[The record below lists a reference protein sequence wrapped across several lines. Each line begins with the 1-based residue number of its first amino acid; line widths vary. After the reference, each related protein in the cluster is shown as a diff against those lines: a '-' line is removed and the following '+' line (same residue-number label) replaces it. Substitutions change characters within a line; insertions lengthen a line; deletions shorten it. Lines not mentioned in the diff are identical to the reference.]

1 MPMMD
6 GIETAR
12 RIRSEH
18 LSKTYREIP
27 IIAMT
32 AHARRIDKE
41 RCLEAGMD
49 DYISKPVTLDS
60 LSTLIEKWTPKEEA
74 DWVEE
79 D

>member
-1 MPMMD
+1 
-6 GIETAR
+6 
-12 RIRSEH
+12 
-18 LSKTYREIP
+18 
-27 IIAMT
+27 MT

-74 DWVEE
+74 DLVEE